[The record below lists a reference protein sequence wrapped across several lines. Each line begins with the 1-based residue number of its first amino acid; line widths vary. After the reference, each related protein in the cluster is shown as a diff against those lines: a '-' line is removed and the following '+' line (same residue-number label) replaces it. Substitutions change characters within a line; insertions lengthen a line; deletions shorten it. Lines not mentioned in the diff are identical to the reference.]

1 MSHEIC
7 TRDAARFSNPVGLP
21 LLAWIG
27 LTEVPNSTLPTCV
40 LKFRVWQN
48 YFFTFLKL
56 FDLFLRW
63 NSVESSTISLDS
75 SFHSCFRAYPVN
87 SAKGFIWEVDSSS
100 DYMARLLPYTPPRTA
115 HYAHCTSNLDRKIC
129 SKMLFERRQ
138 PTSQWKKL
146 FFWSMSLKK
155 DGHCH

>member
-1 MSHEIC
+1 MSHDIC
-7 TRDAARFSNPVGLP
+7 IKMSC
-21 LLAWIG
+21 
-27 LTEVPNSTLPTCV
+27 LTEL
-40 LKFRVWQN
+40 LRYLYL
-48 YFFTFLKL
+48 YFFTFLRL
-56 FDLFLRW
+56 FDLFSRW

-115 HYAHCTSNLDRKIC
+115 HYAHCTSNLNRKIC

-138 PTSQWKKL
+138 PTSHSKKL
-146 FFWSMSLKK
+146 VEVSQQEWSV
-155 DGHCH
+155 